1 MFVAQP
7 SSDPFT
13 PGSWHPTRDR
23 HGHQRARFV
32 CPNGHGMHLPH
43 SITAAGH
50 VTPSVVCPG
59 DPAAGIHCDFHLHIR
74 LEGWNGGNVPRAD

>member
-1 MFVAQP
+1 
-7 SSDPFT
+7 
-13 PGSWHPTRDR
+13 
-23 HGHQRARFV
+23 
-32 CPNGHGMHLPH
+32 MHLPH